1 MFSYLKHST
10 IVWLLMQLLD
20 YSYQTSHGHLFPSF
34 PKKLSGENLTV
45 DFKYNGLSDLI
56 YAKCPGSE
64 YHHGHGKDK
73 FKRDEELRSVVP
85 YLFSDNKAFIWIPMV
100 YNMSGPISIYC
111 GIIYLRKTKVSGIEE
126 YNWHFN
132 LEWKN
137 KPNPIQMALPQP
149 ISTKLPNMKKKCGNE
164 QNKTF
169 IYFKDKKN
177 GIKIVNLKDKILGH
191 ANDLYYYF
199 KTPDNDEK
207 LEMVEPCVIVKA
219 TYKEPEIIIKGHN
232 STSIS
237 SNNLDLHVIKQD
249 HVAGLYSIK
258 LYLENELEVP
268 DFYEGEKVK
277 MTKMKFRRT
286 GIEEISNSDEM
297 ITSAFTLKGFQ
308 LVKFSYDWPT
318 LDDTEKVERI
328 FYFGPRLE
336 EYVFPN
342 RLTMYLQNETAVQP
356 NCSIYRIN
364 FGYLDM
370 VTADNSKVHLSELE
384 DGGAIKNNFK
394 RVNDFVFMSNVDK
407 ENVTL
412 NCLYI
417 TPNGQ
422 VTLVETFIKGIK
434 VFVKYGENGEAI
446 HEVKVESAEN
456 KKLKSMLDEHRKE
469 LAAERKTFFQKLK
482 DNIGIFGAYALVIGF
497 YVLISITILVI
508 SILCFIKLV
517 KPWIERKKIQNKY
530 PNIFTFW
537 NEISSNKLEK
547 YSESIQSK
555 DYIPDK
561 LKQKKR
567 AKVMEGDE
575 EIETDT
581 SCYFDDTL
589 VKCYKDINQEI
600 KAHYISGVSPSR
612 TYIISDGPTA
622 EKVMYFW
629 ELLFR
634 EDVGVVISIIYLEHD
649 VSKITS
655 NKMLYWPE
663 KKSKYGK
670 ITVEFVKDIKSE
682 IPFVSIKKFKLSMG
696 NGAPK
701 EITIFH
707 ISSWKEHEI
716 PHSDLYFVKL
726 YKETSQYAG
735 SRNTLIHSSH
745 GSGSRVFMYTYFC
758 CIFEAM
764 EADDT
769 IDNPLE
775 VIKQV
780 RAQRYGGSISSME
793 YAYIIK
799 ALVTFFFERKMLVD
813 VTKHRLDFCDE
824 YESFIFKLNLR
835 GSNLNSEIKNFLTFV
850 KIIDDGKLKD
860 LCQQSE
866 KVQMLKKSDIGTKCS
881 RFVTA
886 WKQEKPKKARY
897 GDVPCLDETA
907 VLIRGKGAKELE
919 SFIHA
924 NEFKY
929 KYGDKERKIIMCQ
942 APTDNTMDDMLDMVH
957 RYKVGII
964 VILVNKQE
972 MNGKRKCFNYLSI
985 DSKEVS
991 YPTYNLLFRGS
1002 QVDSDNS
1009 FCEYNYSLTDK
1020 TSKLVHN
1027 FKVLH
1032 YTIWPDKGI
1041 PTECQSLHGLYK
1053 RVIELYD
1060 NSHIAI
1066 HCSAGIGRTGT
1077 LALIIYM
1084 IDVINSKAPF
1094 DPIKCLEMVRKHRC
1108 KAVQTTPQFVFALT
1122 VVYEHFKDQIDKMD
1136 KEAYDNFM
1144 DVAEKHMEK

>member
-1 MFSYLKHST
+1 MFSYYKHST

-20 YSYQTSHGHLFPSF
+20 YSYQTFHGHLFPSF
-34 PKKLSGENLTV
+34 PKKLSGKSLTV

-56 YAKCPGSE
+56 YAKCPGSKYQHAHE
-64 YHHGHGKDK
+64 EDD
-73 FKRDEELRSVVP
+73 FKRDEELRSVAP

-100 YNMSGPISIYC
+100 YNMSGSTSIFC
-111 GIIYLRKTKVSGIEE
+111 GKVELSKNNSTSSGK
-126 YNWHFN
+126 YKWYFN
-132 LEWKN
+132 LEWKK
-137 KPNPIQMALPQP
+137 KPDPIKMAQP
-149 ISTKLPNMKKKCGNE
+149 FTVSTRLLNMKHKCGN
-164 QNKTF
+164 QSRTQ
-169 IYFKDKKN
+169 IYFNDKKN
-177 GIKIVNLKDKILGH
+177 GFKKLNFKDKILGH
-191 ANDLYYYF
+191 VNDLYYYF

-219 TYKEPEIIIKGHN
+219 IYKEPEIIIKGHN
-232 STSIS
+232 STIIS
-237 SNNLDLHVIKQD
+237 SNNVDLYVIKED

-277 MTKMKFRRT
+277 MTKMKFKKS
-286 GIEEISNSDEM
+286 GIEEIPNSDEEVDL
-297 ITSAFTLKGFQ
+297 TFELKGFQ
-308 LVKFSYDWPT
+308 LVKFSYDCPSFSGKN
-318 LDDTEKVERI
+318 KVEKI
-328 FYFGPRLE
+328 FYFGPRSE

-342 RLTMYLQNETAVQP
+342 RHTIYLQNETAVRP
-356 NCSIYRIN
+356 NCSIHGID

-370 VTADNSKVHLSELE
+370 VTVDSGIVHLSELE
-384 DGGAIKNNFK
+384 EGGAVKKKFK
-394 RVNDFVFMSNVDK
+394 RVKDFVFMPNVDK

-412 NCLYI
+412 HCFYI
-417 TPNGQ
+417 TPNGN
-422 VTLVETFIKGIK
+422 VTLVETFIKGVK
-434 VFVKYGENGEAI
+434 VFAGYDNKGEAI
-446 HEVKVESAEN
+446 HEVKVESAESSH
-456 KKLKSMLDEHRKE
+456 LKDIIAEQKKE

-482 DNIGIFGAYALVIGF
+482 DNVGIFGAYALVIGF
-497 YVLISITILVI
+497 YVLISIIILVI
-508 SILCFIKLV
+508 SVLCFIKLI
-517 KPWIERKKIQNKY
+517 KPWIERKRIQNKH
-530 PNIFTFW
+530 PNIFAFW

-547 YSESIQSK
+547 YSESIQRK
-555 DYIPDK
+555 DCIPDK

-575 EIETDT
+575 EIEIDT

-589 VKCYKDINQEI
+589 VKCYNDINGEI
-600 KAHYISGVSPSR
+600 KAHYVCGVLPYR
-612 TYIISDGPTA
+612 TYIVSDGPTA
-622 EKVMYFW
+622 DKVMYFW

-634 EDVGVVISIIYLEHD
+634 EDVGVVISIIYLEHE
-649 VSKITS
+649 VNKIS
-655 NKMLYWPE
+655 NNKMLYWQE
-663 KKSKYGK
+663 NKSMYGN
-670 ITVEFVKDIKSE
+670 IIVEFVKDIKSE
-682 IPFVSIKKFKLSMG
+682 IPFVSIKKFKLSMR
-696 NGAPK
+696 NGTPK

-707 ISSWKEHEI
+707 LSSWKEHEI
-716 PHSDLYFVKL
+716 PQTDLYFVKL
-726 YKETSQYAG
+726 YNEISQYED
-735 SRNTLIHSSH
+735 SRKTLIHSSH

-764 EADDT
+764 EADDA
-769 IDNPLE
+769 ISNPLE
-775 VIKQV
+775 VIKEV
-780 RAQRYGGSISSME
+780 RSQRYGGSISSME
-793 YAYIIK
+793 YAYILK
-799 ALVTFFFERKMLVD
+799 ALVTLFFERKMLVD
-813 VTKHRLDFCDE
+813 VTKHQLDFCKE

-850 KIIDDGKLKD
+850 NIIDDGKLSE
-860 LCQQSE
+860 LCRQSE
-866 KVQMLKKSDIGTKCS
+866 KIQMLKKSDIGTKCS

-897 GDVPCLDETA
+897 GDIPCLDETA

-929 KYGDKERKIIMCQ
+929 KYGDKERKMIMCQ
-942 APTDNTMDDMLDMVH
+942 APTANTMDDMLDMVH
-957 RYKVGII
+957 RYKVGIV

-972 MNGKRKCFNYLSI
+972 MDGKTKCFNYLSI

-1002 QVDSDNS
+1002 QTDSNNS
-1009 FCEYNYSLTDK
+1009 FCEYYYSVTDK

-1041 PTECQSLHGLYK
+1041 PTESHSIYGLYK
-1053 RVIELYD
+1053 RIIELYD
-1060 NSHIAI
+1060 CCHIAI

-1144 DVAEKHMEK
+1144 AVAKKHMEK

>member
-34 PKKLSGENLTV
+34 PKKLTGESFTV
-45 DFKYNGLSDLI
+45 EFKYNGLSDLI
-56 YAKCPGSE
+56 YAKCPGPK
-64 YHHGHGKDK
+64 YRHAHKKDGITV
-73 FKRDEELRSVVP
+73 DEDLRKINFI
-85 YLFSDNKAFIWIPMV
+85 LFADNEAFIWIPMV
-100 YNMSGPISIYC
+100 YNISESSSIYC
-111 GIIYLRKTKVSGIEE
+111 GKLYIKRTNVSGTDE
-126 YNWHFN
+126 YDWYFN

-137 KPNPIQMALPQP
+137 KPDPAKMALPQP
-149 ISTKLPNMKKKCGNE
+149 ISTKLPNMKKKCGDK

-177 GIKIVNLKDKILGH
+177 GIKIVNLKDKVVGH

-199 KTPDNDEK
+199 RTPDNDEK

-219 TYKEPEIIIKGHN
+219 VNEKPTIIIKGHN

-258 LYLENELEVP
+258 LHIEEATPVP
-268 DFYEGEKVK
+268 NFYEGEKVK

-286 GIEEISNSDEM
+286 GIEEIPNSDEM
-297 ITSAFTLKGFQ
+297 VTSAFTLKGFQ

-318 LDDTEKVERI
+318 LEGTEKVERI
-328 FYFGPRLE
+328 FYFGPSSE
-336 EYVFPN
+336 DYVFPN
-342 RLTMYLQNETAVQP
+342 RHTIYLQNETAVQP
-356 NCSIYRIN
+356 NCSIHRIN

-370 VTADNSKVHLSELE
+370 VIADNSKVHLSELE
-384 DGGAIKNNFK
+384 DGGAIKNNLK
-394 RVNDFVFMSNVDK
+394 RVKDFVFMSNVDK

-434 VFVKYGENGEAI
+434 VFVKYGVNGEAI
-446 HEVKVESAEN
+446 HEIKMESAEN
-456 KKLKSMLDEHRKE
+456 EKLKSILDEHKKE
-469 LAAERKTFFQKLK
+469 LAAERKSFFQKLK
-482 DNIGIFGAYALVIGF
+482 DNVGIFGAYALVIGF
-497 YVLISITILVI
+497 YVLISAIILVV
-508 SILCFIKLV
+508 SVLCFIKLI
-517 KPWIERKKIQNKY
+517 KPWIERKRIQNKY
-530 PNIFTFW
+530 PNIFAFW

-555 DYIPDK
+555 DCIPDK

-567 AKVMEGDE
+567 TKVMEGDE
-575 EIETDT
+575 EIEIDT

-589 VKCYKDINQEI
+589 VKCYNEINGEI
-600 KAHYISGVSPSR
+600 KAHYVCGVLPYR
-612 TYIISDGPTA
+612 TNIVSDGPTA
-622 EKVMYFW
+622 DKVMYFW

-634 EDVGVVISIIYLEHD
+634 EDVGVVISIIYLEHE
-649 VSKITS
+649 VNKIS
-655 NKMLYWPE
+655 NNKMLYWQE
-663 KKSKYGK
+663 NKSRYGN
-670 ITVEFVKDIKSE
+670 IIVEFVKDIKSE
-682 IPFVSIKKFKLSMG
+682 IPFVSIKKFKLSMR
-696 NGAPK
+696 NRTPK

-707 ISSWKEHEI
+707 LSSWKEHEI
-716 PHSDLYFVKL
+716 PQTDLYFVKL
-726 YKETSQYAG
+726 YNETSQYAD
-735 SRNTLIHSSH
+735 SRKTLIHSSH

-764 EADDT
+764 EADGT
-769 IDNPLE
+769 ISNPLE
-775 VIKQV
+775 VIKEV
-780 RAQRYGGSISSME
+780 RGQRYGGSISSVE
-793 YAYIIK
+793 YAYILK
-799 ALVTFFFERKMLVD
+799 ALVTLFFERKMLVD
-813 VTKHRLDFCDE
+813 VTKHQLDFCKE
-824 YESFIFKLNLR
+824 YENFIFKLNLR

-850 KIIDDGKLKD
+850 NIIDDGKLSE
-860 LCQQSE
+860 LCRQSE
-866 KVQMLKKSDIGTKCS
+866 KIQMLKKSDIGTKCS
-881 RFVTA
+881 RFATA
-886 WKQEKPKKARY
+886 LKQNKPKKIRY
-897 GDVPCLDETA
+897 DDIPCLDETA

-929 KYGDKERKIIMCQ
+929 KYGDKERKMIMCQ
-942 APTDNTMDDMLDMVH
+942 APTANTMDDMLDMVH
-957 RYKVGII
+957 RYKVGIV

-972 MNGKRKCFNYLSI
+972 MDGKTKCFNYLSI

-1002 QVDSDNS
+1002 QTDSNNS
-1009 FCEYNYSLTDK
+1009 FCEYYYSVTDK

-1041 PTECQSLHGLYK
+1041 PTESHSIYGLYK
-1053 RVIELYD
+1053 RIIELYD

-1066 HCSAGIGRTGT
+1066 HCSTGIGRTGT
-1077 LALIIYM
+1077 LAFIIYM
-1084 IDVINSKAPF
+1084 IDVINSNAPF

-1144 DVAEKHMEK
+1144 AVAKKHMEK